1 MVFGLTPGPGRWRG
15 RPVEK
20 TGGKQWHL
28 NPANQA
34 IPRTAQELLDG
45 EAQELTRRCIELA
58 KQGNL
63 IALRLCLERLIPVRR
78 ELPLSLSLPKVEGTA
93 DLAEAMF
100 RRRAYS

>member
-1 MVFGLTPGPGRWRG
+1 MTVRAR
-15 RPVEK
+15 K
-20 TGGKQWHL
+20 
-28 NPANQA
+28 
-34 IPRTAQELLDG
+34 
-45 EAQELTRRCIELA
+45 LTRRCIELA

-93 DLAEAMF
+93 DLGEAMF

>member
-1 MVFGLTPGPGRWRG
+1 MRPG
-15 RPVEK
+15 
-20 TGGKQWHL
+20 TY
-28 NPANQA
+28 PA
-34 IPRTAQELLDG
+34 G
-45 EAQELTRRCIELA
+45 CIELA

-78 ELPLSLSLPKVEGTA
+78 ELPLSLSFPKVEGAA